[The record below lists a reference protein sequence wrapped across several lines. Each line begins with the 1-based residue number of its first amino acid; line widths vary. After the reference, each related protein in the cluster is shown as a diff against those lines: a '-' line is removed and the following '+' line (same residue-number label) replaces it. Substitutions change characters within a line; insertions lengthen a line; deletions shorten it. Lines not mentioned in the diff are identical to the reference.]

1 MRYIVLVFMFLSLVV
16 TANNQT
22 LVRKGKMGNFFPSLS
37 TSWKSLNEKTI
48 EITLAPGVNIETVVS
63 TLENYFKRSVIDKKG
78 DKKIII
84 TTEYSLEQV
93 LNRLSVLPINKDKV
107 TVAKKEVDPMDLLA
121 EPGSKTAKVA
131 LIDEDKEKQKGYI
144 IGKVIESKE
153 SFPSIKLKIRITDVS
168 SDETGIKSGDI
179 IETEPYLKID
189 NGNPDTSDEETS
201 DNLGALF
208 LQKNDRFDGIM
219 KKDDTG
225 SIKLYKV
232 QNK

>member
-1 MRYIVLVFMFLSLVV
+1 MRYIILVFIFLSVV
-16 TANNQT
+16 ITANNQT

-37 TSWKSLNEKTI
+37 TSWKSLNEKSI
-48 EITLAPGVNIETVVS
+48 EITLAPGVNIDSVVS

-78 DKKIII
+78 DKKILI
-84 TTEYSLEQV
+84 TTEYTLEQV
-93 LNRLSVLPINKDKV
+93 LNRLSVLPIKKDSEV
-107 TVAKKEVDPMDLLA
+107 IAKKEIDPMDLLA

-131 LIDEDKEKQKGYI
+131 LIDDEKEKQKGYI

-153 SFPSIKLKIRITDVS
+153 NFPSIKLKVRVTDVTDES
-168 SDETGIKSGDI
+168 SGVKSGDI
-179 IETEPYLKID
+179 IDAEPYLKID

-208 LQKNDRFDGIM
+208 LQKNDRFDGII
-219 KKDDTG
+219 KKDESGDV
-225 SIKLYKV
+225 KLYKV